1 MRRFSLAT
9 KLALILST
17 FSLALV
23 LVILLLLK
31 AGFDRGF
38 ERYINEAIAARM
50 AGLAQQLAQEPEQ
63 FPELLHNPRLW
74 DRYLR
79 QFLRDPFADTGS
91 ATDTSSATETNPL
104 IPNENFADENAS
116 AGGSSR
122 DMSSPRDMARW
133 RVIRRSIWLLDAN
146 GEAPGREAP
155 PAIEDLRSLPIN
167 AADGVVGYLA
177 WRPVKP
183 RDNALDAHFAARQ
196 HQLFLWIAFGAVIAS
211 CLIAWPLSRYLI
223 NPVRRLSL
231 AMGALTQR
239 DYAQRVPVNSGDELG
254 DLARDFNV
262 MAQALEEQDNQQRQ
276 WLADISH
283 ELRTPL
289 AVMKGELEAVED
301 GVMVMDAALTRSLGE
316 EVNQLTRLVDDL
328 HQLAITQISYF
339 RYQWQ
344 SLELGQFMQ
353 QMQARLVPLLQQA
366 ELEWELQTPEAEL
379 WVRADSL
386 RLEQLVLNLVQNSVR
401 YTDRGG
407 KVRVRLERAERI
419 RLIWE
424 DSAPGVDEADLQ
436 HLFDRFYRVEH
447 SRQRALGGSG
457 LGLAIVG
464 NIAEAHNAQITARES
479 SLGGLAIVLDFP
491 VAETRM

>member
-1 MRRFSLAT
+1 
-9 KLALILST
+9 
-17 FSLALV
+17 
-23 LVILLLLK
+23 
-31 AGFDRGF
+31 
-38 ERYINEAIAARM
+38 
-50 AGLAQQLAQEPEQ
+50 
-63 FPELLHNPRLW
+63 
-74 DRYLR
+74 
-79 QFLRDPFADTGS
+79 
-91 ATDTSSATETNPL
+91 
-104 IPNENFADENAS
+104 
-116 AGGSSR
+116 
-122 DMSSPRDMARW
+122 
-133 RVIRRSIWLLDAN
+133 
-146 GEAPGREAP
+146 
-155 PAIEDLRSLPIN
+155 
-167 AADGVVGYLA
+167 
-177 WRPVKP
+177 
-183 RDNALDAHFAARQ
+183 
-196 HQLFLWIAFGAVIAS
+196 
-211 CLIAWPLSRYLI
+211 
-223 NPVRRLSL
+223 
-231 AMGALTQR
+231 
-239 DYAQRVPVNSGDELG
+239 
-254 DLARDFNV
+254 
-262 MAQALEEQDNQQRQ
+262 EQDNQQRQ

-328 HQLAITQISYF
+328 HQLAVTQISHL

-344 SLELGQFMQ
+344 PVELGQFMQ

-464 NIAEAHNAQITARES
+464 NIAEAHNAHITARES

-491 VAETRM
+491 MAETRM

>member
-23 LVILLLLK
+23 LTILLLLK

-38 ERYINEAIAARM
+38 ERYINEAISARM

-63 FPELLHNPRLW
+63 FPELLNNARLW

-79 QFLRDPFADTGS
+79 QFLRDPFTEAGS
-91 ATDTSSATETNPL
+91 ATDTPSVNDSDNAGDDATV
-104 IPNENFADENAS
+104 S
-116 AGGSSR
+116 V
-122 DMSSPRDMARW
+122 SSPRDMARW
-133 RVIRRSIWLLDAN
+133 RVIRRSIWLLDVN
-146 GEAPGREAP
+146 GEAPGRESMP
-155 PAIEDLRSLPIN
+155 PVEDLRSLPIN
-167 AADGVVGYLA
+167 TADGVVGYLA

-301 GVMVMDAALTRSLGE
+301 GVMVLDSTLTHSLGE

-386 RLEQLVLNLVQNSVR
+386 RLEQLVLNLAQNSVR

-424 DSAPGVDEADLQ
+424 DSAPGVDEADMQ